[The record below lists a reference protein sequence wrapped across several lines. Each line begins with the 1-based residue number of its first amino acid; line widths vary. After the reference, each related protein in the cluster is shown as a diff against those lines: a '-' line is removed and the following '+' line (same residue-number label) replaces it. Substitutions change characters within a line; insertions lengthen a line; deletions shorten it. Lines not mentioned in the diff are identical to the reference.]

1 MAAADNLRHAAPA
14 ARRVAVIDGYGHC
27 LGEERS
33 DELADLLRRFFDQTP
48 RS

>member
-1 MAAADNLRHAAPA
+1 MAPTTCATRLPPH
-14 ARRVAVIDGYGHC
+14 VESAVIDGYGHC
-27 LGEERS
+27 LSEERS